1 MHCTHYSSAIS
12 IISMAMM
19 AEGESFKQRQQ
30 YIVRFDGNNSKRWDG
45 KEVWLDTE
53 VLDELYESSE
63 LFHGADVIVPWKVK
77 GGKISHWKGVFVDPE
92 VSRQG
97 KY

>member
-12 IISMAMM
+12 IILMAMM
-19 AEGESFKQRQQ
+19 AEGESFKQCQQ
-30 YIVRFDGNNSKRWDG
+30 YIVHFDGNNSKRWDG

-63 LFHGADVIVPWKVK
+63 LFHGANVIVPWKGK

-92 VSRQG
+92 VSWQR